1 MTGERAR
8 VSVNPGEQGRARVHE
23 TPCLRKR
30 QTRIISIEE
39 SSEDQKNKTHSLDHR
54 DLPQKKMGSDAAKK
68 KWCQI
73 GIMGGTPH
81 PGDHNAADAAV
92 QEAQVFLWSSTAL
105 DGGTQQLQGPRRK
118 SLCHV
123 TRTREGLACA

>member
-8 VSVNPGEQGRARVHE
+8 VSVNPGEQGRARMHE

-54 DLPQKKMGSDAAKK
+54 DLPQKKTGSDAAKK
-68 KWCQI
+68 KWCRI
-73 GIMGGTPH
+73 GIINLHTPGSTMQLMLLCRKLRCFSGAPQLSMVLPSSSKG
-81 PGDHNAADAAV
+81 PGENLFAM
-92 QEAQVFLWSSTAL
+92 
-105 DGGTQQLQGPRRK
+105 
-118 SLCHV
+118 
-123 TRTREGLACA
+123 